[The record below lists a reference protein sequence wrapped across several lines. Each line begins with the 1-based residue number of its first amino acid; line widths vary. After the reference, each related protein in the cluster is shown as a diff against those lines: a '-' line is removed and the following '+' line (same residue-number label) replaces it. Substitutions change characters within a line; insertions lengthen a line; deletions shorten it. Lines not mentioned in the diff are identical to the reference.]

1 MRRSSMRAYFRIAS
15 SNAACRQTACR
26 LLIGVMIFLCAPVLH
41 AAPCDLK
48 VIVKDYQGRPVRFYP
63 QVRALGLDG
72 HQIAEAKVL
81 DGVAEICDVG
91 IKDFSLVVGN
101 EMCGQVTV
109 RLLYIRKRPLVV
121 PVFYENCHGFRV
133 PTGCHVL
140 LRIQSSDGSRLAGAT
155 VSTPVL
161 RAPRQSDAYGRVEL
175 YLPKP
180 PDASHYQ
187 ISVVKPNFRSQVLTI
202 PCARGDTEIE
212 QSVVLQP
219 ATEDAR

>member
-1 MRRSSMRAYFRIAS
+1 MRTYFRTFM
-15 SNAACRQTACR
+15 SNTACLEAASR
-26 LLIGVMIFLCAPVLH
+26 LLVSVMFLLCASVLR

-48 VIVKDYQGRPVRFYP
+48 VVLKDYQGRPVRFYP
-63 QVRALGLDG
+63 QVKAFGLDG
-72 HQIAEAKVL
+72 QQIAEAKVV

-109 RLLYIRKRPLVV
+109 RLLHITKRPLVV

-140 LRIQSSDGSRLAGAT
+140 LRIQGPDGSRLAGAT
-155 VSTPVL
+155 VSTPGL
-161 RAPRQSDAYGRVEL
+161 SGPRQSDAYGRVEL

-180 PDASHYQ
+180 QNASHSQ
-187 ISVVKPNFRSQVLTI
+187 VSVVKPKFRSQVVKI
-202 PCARGDTEIE
+202 PCARGNVEIE
-212 QSVVLQP
+212 QVVVLQP
-219 ATEDAR
+219 ASEGSK